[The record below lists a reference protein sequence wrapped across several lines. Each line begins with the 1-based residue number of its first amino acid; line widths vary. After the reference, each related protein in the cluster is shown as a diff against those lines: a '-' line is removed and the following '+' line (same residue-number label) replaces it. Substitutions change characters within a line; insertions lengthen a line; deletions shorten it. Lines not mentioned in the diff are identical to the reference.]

1 MTERIECISVLLS
14 YIKFKVHQYE
24 MKHIMKLLKQY
35 NIFFKEGEGGG
46 EMWDITWLIYL
57 VITPTIW
64 KSITLV

>member
-46 EMWDITWLIYL
+46 EM
-57 VITPTIW
+57 
-64 KSITLV
+64 